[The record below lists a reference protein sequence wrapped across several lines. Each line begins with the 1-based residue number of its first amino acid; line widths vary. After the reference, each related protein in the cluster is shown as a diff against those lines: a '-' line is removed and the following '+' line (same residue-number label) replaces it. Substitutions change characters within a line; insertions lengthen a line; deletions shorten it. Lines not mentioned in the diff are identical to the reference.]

1 MAKRAAF
8 VTIGQA
14 PRIDLVPEMV
24 ERIGDGMEIVEFGA
38 LDGLSRLEIDAMAP
52 GETGHRLVTRLA
64 DGSEVVV
71 AKERVRARLQ
81 ALFAELDRREFF
93 LIVLLCTG
101 HFGGFASKT
110 LFVEAQA
117 VVDGGTAALGEGA
130 AKIGVMVPLE
140 RQVAEIHYRPRAGQ
154 EMLASHASPYTP
166 GRLGQAAGE
175 LADADLIVMH
185 CMGYDEAMR
194 ATVAEVSGRPVL
206 LARRMVAAAVQQ
218 LV

>member
-1 MAKRAAF
+1 MTKRAAF

-14 PRIDLVPEMV
+14 PRVDVVPEMV
-24 ERIGDGMEIVEFGA
+24 ERIGGGLEIVEFGA
-38 LDGLSRLEIDAMAP
+38 LDGLSRREIDAMAP
-52 GETGHRLVTRLA
+52 GENDRHLVTRLT

-71 AKERVRARLQ
+71 AKDRMRARLQ
-81 ALFAELDRREFF
+81 TLFAKLDRRDFF

-101 HFGGFASKT
+101 RFGGFATNT

-130 AKIGVMVPLE
+130 ARIGVMVPLE
-140 RQVAEIHYRPRAGQ
+140 KQLEEIHYRPRAGQ

-166 GRLGQAAGE
+166 GRLSQAAGE
-175 LADADLIVMH
+175 LVDADLIVMH

-194 ATVAEVSGRPVL
+194 GTVAEVSGRPVL

>member
-14 PRIDLVPEMV
+14 PRVDVVPEMV
-24 ERIGDGMEIVEFGA
+24 ERIGGGIDIVEFGA
-38 LDGLSRLEIDAMAP
+38 LDRLSRRQIDAMAP
-52 GETGHRLVTRLA
+52 GETDHRLVTRLV
-64 DGSEVVV
+64 DGTEVVV
-71 AKERVRARLQ
+71 SKDRIRARLQ
-81 ALFAELDRREFF
+81 ALFAELDRRDFF

-101 HFGGFASKT
+101 HFGGFATKT

-117 VVDGGTAALGEGA
+117 VVDSGTAALGEGA
-130 AKIGVMVPLE
+130 AKIGVMVPLQ
-140 RQVAEIHYRPRAGQ
+140 RQVAEIHYRPRGGQ
-154 EMLASHASPYTP
+154 EMLTSHASPYTP
-166 GRLGQAAGE
+166 GRLGEAAGE
-175 LADADLIVMH
+175 LAEADLIVMH

-194 ATVAEVSGRPVL
+194 ETVAEVSGRPVL

>member
-1 MAKRAAF
+1 MTKRAAF

-14 PRIDLVPEMV
+14 PRVDVVPEMV
-24 ERIGDGMEIVEFGA
+24 ERIGGGIEIVEFGA
-38 LDGLSRLEIDAMAP
+38 LDGLNRREIDAMAP
-52 GETGHRLVTRLA
+52 GGTDRRLVTRLS

-71 AKERVRARLQ
+71 AKDRIHARLQ
-81 ALFAELDRREFF
+81 ALFADLDRRDFF

-101 HFGGFASKT
+101 HFGGFATKT

-140 RQVAEIHYRPRAGQ
+140 KQVKEIHYRPRAGQ

-166 GRLGQAAGE
+166 GRLAQAAGE

-194 ATVAEVSGRPVL
+194 GTVAEVSGRPVL